1 MPVSEQPVLRAES
14 HTLPDSVPEQR
25 LVEFFAP
32 CFTQALKIQA
42 AEELGPPQELR
53 RHIKSLLGQCEEEAL
68 AAGCAETDIDRA
80 KFAVVAL
87 IDEAI
92 LSTNWSGTD
101 EWMKTPLQLEFYDQF
116 DAGEVFFDRLDVLLD
131 KPQAHAVVLEVYHLC
146 MTLGFRGKYQLQKQD
161 ELREII
167 DTTTQ
172 ALSRAPDTRTDTLS
186 PHGRPRGATAT
197 EVHSKLPNWVIA
209 AAAALLG
216 VLLYGGMYLY
226 VSASAHEVARTIRS
240 LGTAG

>member
-1 MPVSEQPVLRAES
+1 MPVTEQSGLHSEPQ
-14 HTLPDSVPEQR
+14 TLPDAVPEQR
-25 LVEFFAP
+25 LVEYYAP
-32 CFTQALKIQA
+32 CFTLALKIQA
-42 AEELGPPQELR
+42 AEELGTPQELR
-53 RHIKSLLGQCEEEAL
+53 SHSKSLLEQCEDEAR
-68 AAGCAETDIDRA
+68 AAGCAEHDVERA
-80 KFAVVAL
+80 TFAVVAL

-92 LSTNWSGTD
+92 LSTNWAGTE

-116 DAGEVFFDRLDVLLD
+116 DAGEVFFDRLDNLLD
-131 KPQAHAVVLEVYHLC
+131 NPQSHAVVLEVYHLC

-161 ELREII
+161 ELRDII
-167 DTTTQ
+167 DSTAE
-172 ALSRAPDTRTDTLS
+172 ALARVPATRTPTLS
-186 PHGRPRGATAT
+186 PHGRPRDQAAT
-197 EVHSKLPNWVIA
+197 EMQSKLPNWVIA